1 MGAGSRYDGEVLAA
15 LRHGDRFRSCQEV
28 HALIASSR
36 GGPARP
42 PSLSTVYRT
51 LHRLAREGE
60 VDAIHSEDGERLYR
74 RCATSSHHHLLCRD
88 CGRAREVPH
97 VRELGAVLARVERL
111 TGFAGLAYS
120 LEFSG
125 VCPDCA

>member
-15 LRHGDRFRSCQEV
+15 LRREDRFRSCQEV
-28 HALIASSR
+28 HALIADSR
-36 GGPARP
+36 GGPQRP

-60 VDAIHSEDGERLYR
+60 VDTIQSEDGERLYR
-74 RCATSSHHHLLCRD
+74 RCETPSHHHLLCRV
-88 CGRAREVPH
+88 CGHAQEVPH
-97 VRELGAVLARVERL
+97 ARELRTVLTRVERS
-111 TGFAGLAYS
+111 TGFTGLAYS
-120 LEFSG
+120 LEFAG